1 MMHRKHLRRPGR
13 AALLALILALG
24 LATPGGLAAEKRTYE
39 AAQGL
44 GDLVVKFVDEMAA
57 AGFVF
62 EVQKIYNANQDRKEG
77 MVLLFGRERK
87 LCEITF
93 HPDANGR
100 RTVFIVQAQDREVTN
115 KFHELLTQKV
125 GMREVGVTQG
135 NFDTSWPVQP

>member
-1 MMHRKHLRRPGR
+1 MLHRNRTRRSGR
-13 AALLALILALG
+13 AALLALIACCSFLPLS
-24 LATPGGLAAEKRTYE
+24 GLAAEKRTYE

-100 RTVFIVQAQDREVTN
+100 RTLFVVTAQDREVAS

-125 GMREVGVTQG
+125 GMREVGVSQG
-135 NFDTSWPVQP
+135 NFDTSWPVRP

>member
-1 MMHRKHLRRPGR
+1 MMHRKQTRRSGG
-13 AALLALILALG
+13 AALLALILCLG
-24 LATPGGLAAEKRTYE
+24 LAPLGGLAAEKRTYE

-44 GDLVVKFVDEMAA
+44 GDLVVKFIDEMAA

-100 RTVFIVQAQDREVTN
+100 RTVFVVQAQDRDVTN

-135 NFDTSWPVQP
+135 NFDTSWPVRP